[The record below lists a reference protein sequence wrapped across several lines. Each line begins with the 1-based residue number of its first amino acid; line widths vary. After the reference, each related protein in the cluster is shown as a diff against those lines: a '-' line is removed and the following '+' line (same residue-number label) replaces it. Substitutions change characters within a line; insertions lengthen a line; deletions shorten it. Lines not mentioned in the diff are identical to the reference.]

1 MMKKIRHLFFLL
13 LSFGLYVLIQSC
25 SSTAP
30 EALSLTREA
39 PAAMPTA
46 TFDLPVPTPASTSV
60 PGIPEQRRITL
71 EFPPNIRAGDSDRVR
86 LTLEMDEQGN
96 IVPTAEIDGNVVTGD
111 VVEIQNLYDTHYV
124 LAESRLDMAGMQV
137 LPAETISEPLLPGEA
152 VTFYWSIRPSEAGEY
167 RGTVWL
173 YLHFIPKAGGKELTR
188 TISAQFIEVNATTF
202 LGVKA
207 GTARWLGAIGS
218 LISGILGMPLI
229 DEVLKWLWGKAKK
242 K

>member
-1 MMKKIRHLFFLL
+1 MMKKIRHLFFLFLSCGLFIL
-13 LSFGLYVLIQSC
+13 LQSC
-25 SSTAP
+25 GGLAP
-30 EALSLTREA
+30 EAVSPTGGA
-39 PAAMPTA
+39 PVAIPTA
-46 TFDLPVPTPASTSV
+46 TFSLPIPTQAPTSV
-60 PGIPEQRRITL
+60 PSIPEQRRITL

-96 IVPTAEIDGNVVTGD
+96 IVPTAEIDGNVITGE
-111 VVEIQNLYDTHYV
+111 VVETPNLYDTHYV
-124 LAESRLDMAGMQV
+124 LAESRLDMAGVQV
-137 LPAETISEPLLPGEA
+137 LPAETISEPLLPGES

-173 YLHFIPKAGGKELTR
+173 YLHFIPKAGGIELTR

-207 GTARWLGAIGS
+207 GPARWMGAIGS
-218 LISGILGMPLI
+218 FISGVLGIPLI
-229 DEVLKWLWGKAKK
+229 DEVLKWLWGKIKK